1 MVAKQR
7 RCSVAMVP
15 VRNRG
20 AGEGG
25 GAKSNGG
32 SDVGGSAWYSSGADA
47 LFAPYAATQVVECDV
62 EAARRPTVWSKGGWG
77 WERLTMV
84 MIKETRAYGDEE
96 NVWRMAWRN
105 LRGEQGT

>member
-47 LFAPYAATQVVECDV
+47 LFAPYAATQVVERDV

-84 MIKETRAYGDEE
+84 IDQGNSGVWRRGERVAYGLAKFT
-96 NVWRMAWRN
+96 R
-105 LRGEQGT
+105 

>member
-1 MVAKQR
+1 MRVVAKQR

-32 SDVGGSAWYSSGADA
+32 SDVGGS
-47 LFAPYAATQVVECDV
+47 P
-62 EAARRPTVWSKGGWG
+62 
-77 WERLTMV
+77 
-84 MIKETRAYGDEE
+84 
-96 NVWRMAWRN
+96 
-105 LRGEQGT
+105 